1 MYFIVLISTG
11 EIVHTNPA
19 PLHQGLRAEHE
30 DPLKRIWTDYDPA
43 IHRAF
48 ECEHS
53 LPEHYDLVE
62 PSAPGEN
69 WTVSPW
75 NLERRVSEGVE
86 TIDPNY
92 KAVGDELIEK
102 TRAEKIADGVLTIG
116 MIRAEK
122 IAAVGARKAE
132 IAARG
137 MVYNDAGTDR
147 TFEASS
153 RAKRYLTS
161 LIDTPRPQGWAKT
174 WYTLQYTDDMT
185 LDEAGLVP
193 FRNAMVNHLEE
204 LNTSAHDRI
213 ALICRE
219 TDINALEAEDHA
231 AGVIVPVT
239 AGPGADPVIP

>member
-19 PLHQGLRAEHE
+19 PPHQGLRAEHE
-30 DPLKRIWTDYDPA
+30 DPLKRIWADYDPA
-43 IHRAF
+43 IHRAV
-48 ECEHS
+48 EHDGQ
-53 LPEHYDLVE
+53 LPEHHDLVE
-62 PSAPGEN
+62 PSASGEN
-69 WTVSPW
+69 WTVAPW
-75 NLERRVSEGVE
+75 DLERRVLEGVE
-86 TIDPNY
+86 AIDPNY
-92 KAVGDELIEK
+92 RAVGDELIEK

-122 IAAVGARKAE
+122 IAAVEARGSE

-137 MVYNDAGTDR
+137 MIYSGR

-161 LIDTPRPQGWAKT
+161 LIDTPRPQGWTKI

-185 LDEAGLVP
+185 LDEPGLVP
-193 FRNAMVNHLEE
+193 FRNAMVDHLEE
-204 LNTSAHDRI
+204 LNTSVHEQI
-213 ALICRE
+213 ALIRRE

-231 AGVIVPVT
+231 AGVIVPAT
-239 AGPGADPVIP
+239 AGPGA